1 MKSMTGY
8 GAGDH
13 PCLGGRAVV
22 EIRTVN
28 SRALDVRVR
37 LPRELGDTALWV
49 EQAVRARLGRG
60 RCEVT
65 ARLENVVSS
74 PLRLDEARARAAL
87 GAFTTL
93 RDTHFPGAELSLSLL
108 TSIPELFVAAA
119 EGESGAS
126 RESIQR
132 ALGLALDGLDGSR
145 AREGEALRQDM
156 ASRTGALGLLVD
168 AIEARLPEV
177 VAGHRRRLGERLR
190 QLATGLEMSLDGAR
204 IEPEIVAYVDRSDVS
219 EELTRLRAHLAL
231 LGELLEMPPAVPKSA
246 AAVAEGA
253 GKGEAGP
260 IGRKLEFLLQEVGRE
275 LNTLGAKTQ
284 DARVS
289 HLVVDAKTELER
301 LKEQAQNVE

>member
-8 GAGDH
+8 GAGEY

-65 ARLENVVSS
+65 ARLEGVVSA
-74 PLRLDEARARAAL
+74 PLRLDEARAQAAL
-87 GAFTTL
+87 GAFRAL
-93 RDTHFPGAELSLSLL
+93 RDAHFPGTELSLSLL
-108 TSIPELFVAAA
+108 TSVPDLFVSAP
-119 EGESGAS
+119 EGEIGAS

-132 ALGLALDGLDGSR
+132 ALGVALDGLDGSR
-145 AREGEALRQDM
+145 AREGEALGQDM
-156 ASRTGALGLLVD
+156 AARARALGVLVD
-168 AIEARLPEV
+168 TIEARLPEV
-177 VAGHRRRLGERLR
+177 VAGHRKRLGERLR
-190 QLATGLEMSLDGAR
+190 QLAAGLEVTIDGAR
-204 IEPEIVAYVDRSDVS
+204 IEPDIVAYVDRADVS
-219 EELTRLRAHLAL
+219 EELTRLRAHLGL
-231 LGELLEMPPAVPKSA
+231 LGELLGEPTPA
-246 AAVAEGA
+246 AEA
-253 GKGEAGP
+253 GRGRREGEAGGP
-260 IGRKLEFLLQEVGRE
+260 VGRKLEFLLQEVGRE

-284 DARVS
+284 DAKVS
-289 HLVVDAKTELER
+289 HLIVEAKTELER

>member
-8 GAGDH
+8 GAGEY

-49 EQAVRARLGRG
+49 EQAVRAKLGRG

-93 RDTHFPGAELSLSLL
+93 RDMHFPGAELSLSLL
-108 TSIPELFVAAA
+108 TSVPDLFIAAA
-119 EGESGAS
+119 DGEVGAS

-132 ALGLALDGLDGSR
+132 GLGLALEALDASR
-145 AREGEALRQDM
+145 SREGEALRHDM
-156 ASRTGALGLLVD
+156 ASRAGALALLVD
-168 AIEARLPEV
+168 AIEGRLPEV
-177 VAGHRRRLGERLR
+177 SAGHRRRIAERLR
-190 QLATGLEMSLDGAR
+190 QLAAGLELSVDGAR
-204 IEPEIVAYVDRSDVS
+204 IEPEIVAYVDRADVS
-219 EELTRLRAHLAL
+219 EELTRLRAHLGL
-231 LGELLEMPPAVPKSA
+231 LGELLGGSGP
-246 AAVAEGA
+246 
-253 GKGEAGP
+253 EAGP
-260 IGRKLEFLLQEVGRE
+260 VGRKIEFLLQEVGRE

-289 HLVVDAKTELER
+289 HLIVDAKTELER